1 MYCFRTLQ
9 IFKRSFK
16 VTYTLMHQRIMIMQL
31 QNVFMYTI
39 HYHIV
44 ITAVNPS
51 NNKFNMWHSKM
62 RRRKYNFIGICH
74 IPVWNE
80 RIQKLNFTGCTLAAT
95 IWLSFPFNLS
105 FLENL
110 EYKGA
115 SQCVKKVYLQTISN
129 HIKESP
135 VIPYLFPDI
144 KGTFQHVLSTNH
156 LRTDLQL
163 QANKA
168 Y

>member
-1 MYCFRTLQ
+1 MYCFRTSQ

-16 VTYTLMHQRIMIMQL
+16 VTYTLMHQWIMIMQL

-39 HYHIV
+39 RYHII
-44 ITAVNPS
+44 ITTVNPS
-51 NNKFNMWHSKM
+51 NNKFNMWNSKM
-62 RRRKYNFIGICH
+62 RRWKYNFIGICH

-80 RIQKLNFTGCTLAAT
+80 RIQKLKFTGCTLAAT
-95 IWLSFPFNLS
+95 IWSSFPFNLS

-115 SQCVKKVYLQTISN
+115 SQCVKKLYLQKINN

-156 LRTDLQL
+156 LRIDLQL